1 MSIIKNY
8 SRSKLY
14 AWYIGII
21 TTLLTA
27 FAIYNKLEGV
37 ASAIFTSG
45 FGFSVGL
52 YANKQYQERKKQEI
66 KKEK

>member
-1 MSIIKNY
+1 MNIIKNY
-8 SRSKLY
+8 SRSKIY
-14 AWYIGII
+14 AWYIGIV

-27 FAIYNKLEGV
+27 FAISHKLEGV

-52 YANKQYQERKKQEI
+52 FIPLQFLALHN
-66 KKEK
+66 